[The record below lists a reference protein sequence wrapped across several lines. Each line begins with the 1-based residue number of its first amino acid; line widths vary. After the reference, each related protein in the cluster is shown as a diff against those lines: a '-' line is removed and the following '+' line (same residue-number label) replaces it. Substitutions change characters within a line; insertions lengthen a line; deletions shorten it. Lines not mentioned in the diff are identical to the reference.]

1 MVLSFSGD
9 DLMKMMLHTSITKGK
24 HAAGTVMDLFSV
36 LLVCLFPI
44 LAGAVFFRVLFM
56 GGAPSWFFVLQG
68 MIFAGSLGQAVYFFA
83 FGLIRALR
91 RKGR

>member
-1 MVLSFSGD
+1 MI
-9 DLMKMMLHTSITKGK
+9 HTSITKGK
-24 HAAGTVMDLFSV
+24 SAAGTVMDFFSV

-44 LAGAVFFRVLFM
+44 MVGAVFFRVLYM

-68 MIFAGSLGQAVYFFA
+68 LIFAGSLGQAVYFFA